1 MNEERENMNESRMEG
16 LLVRYYNGEL
26 TAAETAEVER
36 WLRASAEN
44 RKIAEQVYYLCFASD
59 ALETKSRVDTAAAF
73 ARVCSRI
80 RAARRKRLLQRLE
93 RVAVI
98 LLLPLIGFAAARLAS
113 AGGEDS
119 MIELHSTTGLVSCV
133 TLPDNTRVWL
143 NSDSYLRYPARFG
156 KERRVTLYGEGYFNV
171 AKDARHKF
179 VVEAHSTEIE
189 VYGTEFNVEAYDGD
203 CIRTTLVSGRVGVKY
218 DDRNHHRQTVKLLPD
233 QQAVYNA
240 NTGLMYLNEADV
252 TCSTSWK
259 EGRIVLNNTLL
270 EDALRMIGNKYNVQF
285 LITGDQLRGN
295 KFTGTFSNQSL
306 DVILRY
312 FNISSNIRFKQ
323 LDERQTGSGGAV
335 GRAVFEVY

>member
-1 MNEERENMNESRMEG
+1 MNESRMEG

-26 TAAETAEVER
+26 TAEETAEVGR
-36 WLRASAEN
+36 WLRASGEN

-59 ALETKSRVDTAAAF
+59 ALETKKRINTAAAF
-73 ARVCSRI
+73 AKVRSRI
-80 RAARRKRLLQRLE
+80 RAAQHKRMLRRLE
-93 RVAVI
+93 RAAAI
-98 LLLPLIGFAAARLAS
+98 LLLPLLGFTAWLLAHV
-113 AGGEDS
+113 GGELDS
-119 MIELHSTTGLVSCV
+119 MVEIHSTTGLVSCV

-143 NSDSYLRYPARFG
+143 NSDSYLRYPARFS

-189 VYGTEFNVEAYDGD
+189 VYGTEFNVEAYDDD

-218 DDRNHHRQTVKLLPD
+218 DDRHHHRQTVRLMPD
-233 QQAVYNA
+233 QQAIYNA
-240 NTGLMYLNEADV
+240 NTGFMYLNEADV
-252 TCSTSWK
+252 TCNTSWK

-285 LITGDQLRGN
+285 LITDDRLRGN

-323 LDERQTGSGGAV
+323 LDERQTDSDGTI